1 MSANIEY
8 LKTLSNDPVC
18 FIQHNKHLND
28 KDIQL
33 IDDINNNK
41 YIIIQTNQQS
51 EKNLFHLLNHWF
63 LWTIMMKRDTTFYM
77 SSTLVKSK
85 EAIQQILL
93 EHQKSYNSL
102 TVNKLLC
109 RQSKQI
115 EFEHGGKFVIAPASI
130 DAGRGYYVDN
140 LIIDSIHQ
148 IDDIKE
154 LLYCMLPCVTNT
166 GKTILVLGDD
176 PKIKS
181 YPSFISSNVILKY

>member
-51 EKNLFHLLNHWF
+51 EKNLFHLLNHWI
-63 LWTIMMKRDTTFYM
+63 LWTVVMKHYRTFYM
-77 SSTLVKSK
+77 SSTFAKSK
-85 EAIQQILL
+85 EVIQQVLL
-93 EHQKSYNSL
+93 EHQKSYNALVS
-102 TVNKLLC
+102 NKLLC
-109 RQSKQI
+109 RKTKEI
-115 EFEHGGKFVIAPASI
+115 EFEYGGKLVIAPASI
-130 DAGRGYYVDN
+130 DAGRGYYIDN

-154 LLYCMLPCVTNT
+154 VLYCMLPCVTNT